1 MSMTNKY
8 VLSIVVPA
16 YNEEA
21 VIYHNLEQIC
31 DTVVLFCPNYEIIV
45 VNDGSTDHTRSE
57 ICRAKKNNKRIKL
70 LTYHQNRGKGG
81 AVKEGIAHARGEYIA
96 FLDAD
101 LDLSAEHLEVFLRTM
116 IEQDA
121 DIVIGSKLHKDSEL
135 NYPLSRRIMSY
146 GYYLLLHILFHLDIK
161 DTQTGIK
168 LFRAELIQ
176 PIAAELETNGYAFDI
191 ELLVRAVQY
200 GLQIIELPVRLN
212 YTRDTSPAA
221 ARIQIQDVFGMLIDT
236 LKIYVHLRQKNI

>member
-1 MSMTNKY
+1 
-8 VLSIVVPA
+8 
-16 YNEEA
+16 
-21 VIYHNLEQIC
+21 
-31 DTVVLFCPNYEIIV
+31 
-45 VNDGSTDHTRSE
+45 
-57 ICRAKKNNKRIKL
+57 
-70 LTYHQNRGKGG
+70 
-81 AVKEGIAHARGEYIA
+81 
-96 FLDAD
+96 
-101 LDLSAEHLEVFLRTM
+101 M

-176 PIAAELETNGYAFDI
+176 PIAADLETNGYAFDI